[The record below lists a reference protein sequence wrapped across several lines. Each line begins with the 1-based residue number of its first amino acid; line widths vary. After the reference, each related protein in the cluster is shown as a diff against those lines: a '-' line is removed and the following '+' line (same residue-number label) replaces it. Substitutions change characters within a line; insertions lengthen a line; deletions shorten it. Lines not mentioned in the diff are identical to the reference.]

1 MAIDIIS
8 AFIISYAFYRG
19 FTNGLIGTVVDT
31 LSIVIGAVIALKFS
45 PALTPHLQQVVNVG
59 AFAPWISLILVFFVV
74 LFILRF
80 IGKQMEGVL
89 KSANLNIINQL
100 AGGAL
105 LGFVVAFLM
114 GGLIVF
120 LSNQNILTADYT
132 EKSTLYSH
140 LVAVNR
146 DGGWV
151 IDGLKDLFTEFW
163 SQFSSAVDSVDK
175 KI

>member
-8 AFIISYAFYRG
+8 ALIISYAFYRG

-31 LSIVIGAVIALKFS
+31 LSIVVGVVIALKFS
-45 PALTPHLQQVVNVG
+45 PLLTPHIKQAINVG
-59 AFAPWISLILVFFVV
+59 DFAPWISLIVVFFLV

-80 IGKQMEGVL
+80 IGKKMEGIL

-120 LSNQNILTADYT
+120 LSNQNLLTEAYT
-132 EKSTLYSH
+132 EKSTLFNH

-151 IDGLKDLFTEFW
+151 IDGLKDLFSEFW
-163 SQFSSAVDSVDK
+163 SQFTNAVDSVEK

>member
-1 MAIDIIS
+1 
-8 AFIISYAFYRG
+8 
-19 FTNGLIGTVVDT
+19 
-31 LSIVIGAVIALKFS
+31 
-45 PALTPHLQQVVNVG
+45 
-59 AFAPWISLILVFFVV
+59 
-74 LFILRF
+74 
-80 IGKQMEGVL
+80 MEGVL

-120 LSNQNILTADYT
+120 LSNQNILAADYT